1 MTAYRSAF
9 RRVVA
14 AAVAALPLMAAAAV
28 WGGEAIPGGQATGSP
43 AASVSEGAQ
52 VITVQSGKGGG
63 APGRHHRK
71 IPKPQPPPVDNRH
84 NFGPSYPFG
93 YNYKGPTYPF
103 GEGYYRAPVAPPR
116 HPHYVAPAPAYVAPA
131 PPAPRWVPG
140 YWGQQWMPQ
149 YYTYDAWVPGYFA
162 RNGAWVQGY
171 YEPRAAES
179 GGHYERVWVDGHWI
193 E

>member
-1 MTAYRSAF
+1 MKACRSAF
-9 RRVVA
+9 RRLVA
-14 AAVAALPLMAAAAV
+14 AVVAALPLVGWPAVLGESFAAEQPTV
-28 WGGEAIPGGQATGSP
+28 SPVGESARI
-43 AASVSEGAQ
+43 
-52 VITVQSGKGGG
+52 ITVQSGTGGG
-63 APGRHHRK
+63 PGRHHRK

-103 GEGYYRAPVAPPR
+103 GEGYYRAPLAPPR
-116 HPHYVAPAPAYVAPA
+116 HQYYVAPAPAYVAPA
-131 PPAPRWVPG
+131 RPAPQWVPG
-140 YWGQQWMPQ
+140 YWGQQWVPQ

-171 YEPRAAES
+171 YEPRVAES
-179 GGHYERVWVDGHWI
+179 GGYYERVWVDGYWT